1 MAKTCTIDNMD
12 AAIIEILN
20 DYEEFTV
27 HTVREATQ
35 KIAQRSVK
43 TLKSS
48 SRGSFGGTGKYA
60 KGWTMTS
67 EGGRYD
73 TTVTIHNSTPGLPHL
88 LEHGHAKRGGG
99 RTPGRVHIA
108 PVENKLIND
117 FENYLK
123 VNL

>member
-12 AAIIEILN
+12 AAIMEILN

-67 EGGRYD
+67 DGGRYD